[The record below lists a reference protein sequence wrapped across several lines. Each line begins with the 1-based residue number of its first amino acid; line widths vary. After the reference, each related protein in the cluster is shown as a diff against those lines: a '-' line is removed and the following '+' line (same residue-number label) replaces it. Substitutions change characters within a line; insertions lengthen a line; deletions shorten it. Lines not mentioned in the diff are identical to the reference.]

1 MLLSAVLLTNCLQ
14 LREKG
19 EMNFLVHSF
28 CISVT
33 GHLYNK
39 TKVEKE
45 LWFVKHSRKLILI
58 R

>member
-19 EMNFLVHSF
+19 EMDFLVHSF

-33 GHLYNK
+33 VHLYNK
-39 TKVEKE
+39 TEVERSIGLLNTAE
-45 LWFVKHSRKLILI
+45 S
-58 R
+58 